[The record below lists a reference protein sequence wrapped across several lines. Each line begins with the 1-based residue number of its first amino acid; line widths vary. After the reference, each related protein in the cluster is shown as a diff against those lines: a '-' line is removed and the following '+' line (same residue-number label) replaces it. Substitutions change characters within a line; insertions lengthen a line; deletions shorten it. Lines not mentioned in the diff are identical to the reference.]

1 MFVACCVWTIKQAAE
16 ALEAQ
21 STWMSWPSPM
31 SEGRSDAAPEGHRQA
46 LRCGAWPSPLS
57 AERAA
62 VGAVSLAYAGVA
74 QGRLHWIE
82 GRPAEQG
89 RSVLVAQGAQGF
101 AADVLGADVN
111 LRSRVHEYG
120 GTPWVAVGDRLVY
133 SAFADQR
140 MRARSA
146 DGSERLL
153 TPPGCRYADGHA
165 GADGRTLVVVRED
178 HRGGGEARNTVVL
191 LDLDRPE
198 DDGRVLFGDSDFV
211 AWPRRDSTGRRLA
224 FVAWDHPAMPWDD
237 TRLLAGRLDTAGEAV
252 LNDLQRVAGG
262 PGESVAEPQ
271 WGDDGA
277 LYFLSDR
284 SGWSNLYRWTPQPG
298 GGRTEAMTTFADAEI
313 GGPLWN
319 LGQQS
324 YALIGDG
331 RALLRVGRG
340 TVDSL
345 CLLDLASGQTTAL
358 PLPFVGFGSVGL
370 LDAHTAF
377 TVAAP
382 ADGLPVLI
390 TIDLRSGRHQ
400 VVRAAGEAPLPAAY
414 VSAAQAIEF
423 ATAPGP
429 GGELR
434 TAHAWFYPPQHPGHW
449 PAGGEAPPLVVMLH
463 GGPTSH
469 AGPAFKVGVQFWTSR
484 GFAVVDVNYGGSS
497 GYGRAYRERL
507 RGQWG
512 VVDLQDAVAAVDHL
526 AATGRV
532 DGARVAIR
540 GGSAGGF
547 TVLSAL
553 AFTRR
558 FAAGINYYGV
568 ADLET
573 LATDTHKFESRYL
586 DSLVAPLP
594 GGQVIYRA
602 RSPVQH
608 MAQCRAAL
616 ITFQGSD
623 DRAVPPQQ
631 SRDIVAAA
639 RDAGCPVAYLEFAG
653 EGHGFRQ
660 GPNIVRALQSELVFL
675 GRVFG
680 HLPAEALPSLSIDN
694 EAALPK
700 P

>member
-1 MFVACCVWTIKQAAE
+1 MSDDRGGTAA
-16 ALEAQ
+16 
-21 STWMSWPSPM
+21 
-31 SEGRSDAAPEGHRQA
+31 AADRTA

-57 AERAA
+57 PERAA
-62 VGAVSLAYAGVA
+62 VGAVSLGYAGVA
-74 QGRLHWIE
+74 QGRLHWVE

-89 RSVLVAQGAQGF
+89 RSVLVAQGAQGL
-101 AADVLGADVN
+101 AVDVLGADVN

-140 MRARSA
+140 LRVRSA

-153 TPPGCRYADGHA
+153 TPPGCRFADGHAGTNGDAGANGHA
-165 GADGRTLVVVRED
+165 GADGRTLVCVRED
-178 HRGGGEARNTVVL
+178 HRVEGEARNAVVL
-191 LDLDRPE
+191 LDLDQPE
-198 DDGRVLFGDSDFV
+198 DAGCVLYGDSDFV

-224 FVAWDHPAMPWDD
+224 LVAWDHPAMPWDD
-237 TRLLAGRLDTAGEAV
+237 TRLLAGRLDTAGEPV
-252 LNDLQRVAGG
+252 LTDLQPVAGG

-284 SGWSNLYRWTPQPG
+284 SGWSNLYRWTAQPG
-298 GGRTEAMTTFADAEI
+298 GGGSTEAITAFADAEI

-382 ADGLPVLI
+382 ADGLPALI

-429 GGELR
+429 GGDTR
-434 TAHAWFYPPQHPGHW
+434 TAHAWFYPPQHPGHR

-469 AGPAFKVGVQFWTSR
+469 AGPAFKVIVQFWTSR

-512 VVDLQDAVAAVDHL
+512 VVDLADAVAAVDHL

-573 LATDTHKFESRYL
+573 LAADTHKVESRYL

-594 GGQVIYRA
+594 AGQAIYRA

-608 MAQCRAAL
+608 MAQCRTAL

-639 RDAGCPVAYLEFAG
+639 RNAGCPVAYLEFAG

-675 GRVFG
+675 GRVFD
-680 HLPAEALPSLSIDN
+680 HLPAEALPPLSIDN